1 VLRKQRREEKKI
13 KCRRKRKRKTCRFT
27 EIKNQKKRMEA
38 YDFAPCGLVNTC
50 GGFKRAQCLKFR
62 LKKIFLGSLSLKK
75 KALGCFET
83 LVSL

>member
-1 VLRKQRREEKKI
+1 
-13 KCRRKRKRKTCRFT
+13 
-27 EIKNQKKRMEA
+27 MEA